1 MSVMTERFNAI
12 VGADTKE
19 FMREIRKVDRE
30 IRELASGVDV
40 DLELATK
47 EFYADVQA
55 AKKEIKGLDGRE
67 ARMQIDLAYQ
77 EFMRDLYKV
86 YAMAETMDDYDIDV
100 EVDAIIGEFQKKILT
115 AKALAQGLSAEDIN
129 IDVDLHTRQFYAAL
143 ARITAAMTRLE
154 TKRIVIGFV
163 ANYREF
169 QNTMGRVASQMRN
182 WGEIFGTM
190 FTGAMISMIPTLSPI
205 ISTLIGLIGSLGV
218 MIGVLGGQMLI
229 MASAVGIAATGFVG
243 LAAVAIPTIKNL
255 FDETAKLTAEQ
266 QRARDAWDSF
276 VDVYDDLVA
285 KTEGAVLQGFTSA
298 MQGAEKIM
306 RSLEPMMIG
315 VADAAAR
322 LAEAFSQS
330 IDTGPVQRIFDAF
343 NAYGP
348 EIFENFTSAI
358 GLFVQGIFSMIAA
371 LAPAAAVWTENFNG
385 MMESFAAWADGLT
398 ESEKFQEFIAYV
410 QEYMPLIS
418 QIFGDL
424 TVGIVEFFSAFAGMA
439 GDFMTSLADMMERFR
454 EWASTLGEN
463 NEFQRFLSYI
473 REATPQ
479 VLELIKNLWDLIVN
493 LGIAMAPF
501 GAVVL
506 DLTNKFLA
514 WLNAK
519 MAAEGMI
526 SKLIGVMP
534 LLIGGF
540 LALMAPIVALITIFG
555 KTLVAAINIAIKA
568 FGFIGGAITKVAPYF
583 MTIIDDIGRVIGVVT
598 NLASKALPWLVR
610 GFGLLTGPI
619 GVAIAIITTLI
630 TIGIALYKNWD
641 TIRSYASSIW
651 ASISNIFS
659 STVSAIVGWVSNGFT
674 NLYNSVVSSMQ
685 LVVSNIQTKWGE
697 ARSFLE
703 GINLL
708 TIGKNI
714 VQGLVDG
721 IASGFGWVKEKVAQ
735 LANLV
740 PEWLRGPLGIKSP
753 SRVMAAVAKWIPAGV
768 AKGILDNV
776 NVVKQASKKMSDA
789 VILDFTVN
797 TNKMSSA
804 YKNLANIVKETAK
817 ANERATKETT
827 KVNGK
832 TITTFIKKTNAERY
846 EAFESSL
853 SEHKKF
859 NNVSAQYERQY
870 WLDAAKHLKNGTAAR
885 RKALENANAA
895 EAQMQQEKFQ
905 KEMNYIDAAREYG
918 MLSLRDQIRAYQD
931 YMKQYKVGS
940 DEQIAYEEAL
950 YKTKQKLYEDLKTV
964 ASNYATEVKAV
975 YDKLADE
982 EQRLRDEYQKTFES
996 RRDTLANSWGLF
1008 DQPTLADTSELDIVG
1023 NMRQQVNTLSNW
1035 MNDIFRLQSFGL
1047 NEALI
1052 KELQDLGPKAAAEI
1066 NALANLSSQQ
1076 LGEYEM
1082 LWKAKMELA
1091 GKQATN
1097 ELAGARADMEAEIVK
1112 LRENAAKDLEIL
1124 KNNMLTEV
1132 DEMVN
1137 GSKDKFDVL
1146 KHTLPEI
1153 GKKAMEGLIN
1163 SFKTLSGPLMTT
1175 IQGISNDV
1183 SREMTNILSGK
1194 GFNATTN
1201 VTPAITSTS
1210 SMKVNSSS
1218 YNNLELER
1226 PQVNVNVNSMWS
1238 GNDVKYWIDEQ
1249 DATDARLNIKK

>member
-1 MSVMTERFNAI
+1 MTERFNAI
-12 VGADTKE
+12 VGADIKE
-19 FMREIRKVDRE
+19 FQRKMNEVDRE
-30 IRELASGVDV
+30 IRQLASGVDV
-40 DLELATK
+40 DLELAAE
-47 EFYADVQA
+47 EFYAEAQA
-55 AKKEIKGLDGRE
+55 VKKELRGLDGKE

-77 EFMRDLYKV
+77 EFMRDLYKI
-86 YAMAETMDDYDIDV
+86 YAMAETMNDYDIDV
-100 EVDAIIGEFQKKILT
+100 EVDAVIGEFQKKILL
-115 AKALAQGLSAEDIN
+115 AKALAQGLSADDIN
-129 IDVDLHTRQFYAAL
+129 IDVDLHTRQFYKSL
-143 ARITAAMTRLE
+143 ARITVATTKLE
-154 TKRIVIGFV
+154 AKRIWIGV
-163 ANYREF
+163 SVKYTEF
-169 QNTMGRVASQMRN
+169 QNTMGRVASQMRT

-229 MASAVGIAATGFVG
+229 LASSVGIAATGFVG
-243 LAAVAIPTIKNL
+243 LAAVAIPTIKKL

-276 VDVYDDLVA
+276 VDVYDELVA

-298 MQGAEKIM
+298 MQGAQKILQ
-306 RSLEPMMIG
+306 SLEPMILG

-330 IDTGPVQRIFDAF
+330 IDMGPVQRIFDAF

-385 MMESFAAWADGLT
+385 MMESFAAWADGLS
-398 ESEKFQEFIAYV
+398 ESEKFQKFIAYV
-410 QEYMPLIS
+410 QEYMPVIS
-418 QIFGDL
+418 QLFGDL
-424 TVGIVEFFSAFAGMA
+424 TVGIVEFFSAFGDMA
-439 GDFMTSLADMMERFR
+439 GNFMTSLADMMERFR

-463 NEFQRFLSYI
+463 NEFQTFLNYI
-473 REATPQ
+473 RESTPA
-479 VLELIKNLWDLIVN
+479 VLELIKQLWDFIVN

-501 GAVVL
+501 GAIVL
-506 DLTNKFLA
+506 ELTNDFLA
-514 WLNAK
+514 FMNSMMETHGWFSL
-519 MAAEGMI
+519 
-526 SKLIGVMP
+526 LIGAIP
-534 LLIGGF
+534 TLIGGF
-540 LALMAPIVALITIFG
+540 MFLMAPIVALTTIFG
-555 KTLVAAINIAIKA
+555 KTLVSAISLGIKA
-568 FGFIGGAITKVAPYF
+568 FGSIGGAVARVAPYF

-619 GVAIAIITTLI
+619 GIAIAIITTLI

-651 ASISNIFS
+651 SSISNIFS
-659 STVSAIVGWVSNGFT
+659 STVSSIVNFVKNGFT

-685 LVVSNIQTKWGE
+685 LVVSNIQTKWNE
-697 ARSFLE
+697 AASFLK
-703 GINLL
+703 GIDLG

-714 VQGLVDG
+714 VQGLVNG
-721 IASGFGWVKEKVAQ
+721 ISAGFGWVKEKVAQ

-776 NVVKQASKKMSDA
+776 NLVKQASKKMADA
-789 VILDFTVN
+789 VTLDFSVN

-804 YKNLANIVKETAK
+804 YKSLLNVVKETAK

-853 SEHKKF
+853 SDHKKF
-859 NNVSAQYERQY
+859 NNVSAQYERLY

-905 KEMNYIDAAREYG
+905 KEMNYIDTAREYG

-940 DEQIAYEEAL
+940 NEQIAYEEAL
-950 YKTKQKLYEDLKTV
+950 YKTKKQLYEDLKTV

-1112 LRENAAKDLEIL
+1112 LRENAVKDLEKL
-1124 KNNMLTEV
+1124 KNDMLTEV
-1132 DEMVN
+1132 NEMVN
-1137 GSKDKFDVL
+1137 GSNDSFDVL

-1163 SFKTLSGPLMTT
+1163 SFKTMGGTLKAT

-1218 YNNLELER
+1218 YSNVELER

-1249 DATDARLNIKK
+1249 DATNARLNIKK

>member
-1 MSVMTERFNAI
+1 MTERFNAI
-12 VGADTKE
+12 VGADIKE
-19 FMREIRKVDRE
+19 FQRKMNEVDRE
-30 IRELASGVDV
+30 IRQLASGVDV
-40 DLELATK
+40 DLELAAE
-47 EFYADVQA
+47 EFYAEAQA
-55 AKKEIKGLDGRE
+55 VKKELRGLDGKE

-86 YAMAETMDDYDIDV
+86 YTMAETMDDYDIDV
-100 EVDAIIGEFQKKILT
+100 EVDAIIGEFQKKILL
-115 AKALAQGLSAEDIN
+115 AKALAQGLSADDIN
-129 IDVDLHTRQFYAAL
+129 IDVDLHTRQFYKSL
-143 ARITAAMTRLE
+143 ARISLAMSRLE
-154 TKRIVIGFV
+154 AKRVVIGFQ
-163 ANYREF
+163 ANYTEF
-169 QNTMGRVASQMRN
+169 QNTMGRVASQMRT

-229 MASAVGIAATGFVG
+229 LASSVGIAATGFVG
-243 LAAVAIPTIKNL
+243 LAAVAIPTIKKL

-276 VDVYDDLVA
+276 VDVYDELVA

-298 MQGAEKIM
+298 MQGAQKILQ
-306 RSLEPMMIG
+306 SLEPMIIG

-322 LAEAFSQS
+322 LADAFSQS
-330 IDTGPVQRIFDAF
+330 IDTGPVQRIFEAF
-343 NAYGP
+343 NEYGP

-385 MMESFAAWADGLT
+385 MMESFAAWADGLS

-410 QEYMPLIS
+410 QEYMPVIS
-418 QIFGDL
+418 QLFGNL
-424 TVGIVEFFSAFAGMA
+424 TVGIVEFFSAFGDMA

-463 NEFQRFLSYI
+463 NEFQTFLNYI
-473 REATPQ
+473 RESTPA
-479 VLELIKNLWDLIVN
+479 VLELIKQLWDFLVN

-501 GAVVL
+501 GAIVL
-506 DLTNKFLA
+506 DLTNKFLG
-514 WLNAK
+514 WMNS
-519 MAAEGMI
+519 MMETHGWFSNI
-526 SKLIGVMP
+526 IGAIP
-534 LLIGGF
+534 TLIGGF
-540 LALMAPIVALITIFG
+540 MLLMAPIVMFTTIFG
-555 KTLVAAINIAIKA
+555 KTLVSAISLAIKA
-568 FGFIGGAITKVAPYF
+568 FGSIGGAVARVAPYF
-583 MTIIDDIGRVIGVVT
+583 MTIIDDVGRVIGVVT

-659 STVSAIVGWVSNGFT
+659 TTVSAIVGWVSNGFT
-674 NLYNSVVSSMQ
+674 SLYNSVVSSMQ

-703 GINLL
+703 GINLA

-714 VQGLVDG
+714 VQGLVNG
-721 IASGFGWVKEKVAQ
+721 ISSGFGWVKEKVAQ

-776 NVVKQASKKMSDA
+776 NLVKQASKKMADA
-789 VILDFTVN
+789 VTLDFSVN

-804 YKNLANIVKETAK
+804 YKSLLNVVKETAK

-853 SEHKKF
+853 SDHKKF

-905 KEMNYIDAAREYG
+905 KEMNFIDQAREYG
-918 MLSLRDQIRAYQD
+918 VLSLRDQIRAYQD

-1047 NEALI
+1047 NEALMT
-1052 KELQDLGPKAAAEI
+1052 ELQNLGPKAAAEI
-1066 NALANLSSQQ
+1066 SALANLSSQE

-1112 LRENAAKDLEIL
+1112 LRENAVKDLEKL
-1124 KNNMLTEV
+1124 KNDMLTEV
-1132 DEMVN
+1132 NEMVN
-1137 GSKDKFDVL
+1137 GSKDSFDVL

-1163 SFKTLSGPLMTT
+1163 SFKTMGGTLKAT

-1201 VTPAITSTS
+1201 VTPAVTSTS

-1218 YNNLELER
+1218 YNNVELER
-1226 PQVNVNVNSMWS
+1226 PIVNLNLNSTFT
-1238 GNDVKYWIDEQ
+1238 GAEVKYWLDEQ
-1249 DATDARLNIKK
+1249 DANETRINMRK

>member
-1 MSVMTERFNAI
+1 MTERFNAI
-12 VGADTKE
+12 VGADIKE
-19 FMREIRKVDRE
+19 FQRKMNEVDRE
-30 IRELASGVDV
+30 IRQLASGVDV
-40 DLELATK
+40 DLELAAE
-47 EFYADVQA
+47 EFYAEAQA
-55 AKKEIKGLDGRE
+55 VKKELRGLDGKE

-100 EVDAIIGEFQKKILT
+100 EVDAIISEFQKKILL
-115 AKALAQGLSAEDIN
+115 AKALAQGLSADDIN
-129 IDVDLHTRQFYAAL
+129 IDVDLHTRQFYIAL
-143 ARITAAMTRLE
+143 ARITAIMTRLE
-154 TKRIVIGFV
+154 TKRVVIGFQ

-169 QNTMGRVASQMRN
+169 QNTMGRVASQMRT

-190 FTGAMISMIPTLSPI
+190 FTGAMISMIPTLVPI

-229 MASAVGIAATGFVG
+229 LASSVGIAATGFIG

-285 KTEGAVLQGFTSA
+285 KTEGAVLQAFTSA
-298 MQGAEKIM
+298 MEGASKIL
-306 RSLEPMMIG
+306 SALEPMILR
-315 VADAAAR
+315 VADAAVR
-322 LAEAFSQS
+322 LAASFSQS
-330 IDTGPVQRIFDAF
+330 IDSEPIQRILDAF
-343 NAYGP
+343 NTFGP

-371 LAPAAAVWTENFNG
+371 LAPAAATWTENFNG
-385 MMESFAAWADGLT
+385 MMESFAAWADGLAEN
-398 ESEKFQEFIAYV
+398 ESFQTFIAYI

-424 TVGIVEFFSAFAGMA
+424 LVGIVEFFSAFSGMA

-463 NEFQRFLSYI
+463 NEFQRFLNYI
-473 REATPQ
+473 RESTPA
-479 VLELIKNLWDLIVN
+479 VIELIKQLWDFIVN

-501 GAVVL
+501 GAIVL

-514 WLNAK
+514 WVNAK

-526 SKLIGVMP
+526 SKLIGAIP

-540 LALMAPIVALITIFG
+540 MMLMAPIVAFTTVFG
-555 KTLVAAINIAIKA
+555 KTLVSAINIAIKA
-568 FGFIGGAITKVAPYF
+568 FGSIGGAITKVAPYF

-651 ASISNIFS
+651 SSISNIFS
-659 STVSAIVGWVSNGFT
+659 STVSGIVNFVKNGFT

-685 LVVSNIQTKWGE
+685 LVVSNIQTKWNE
-697 ARSFLE
+697 AVSFLK
-703 GINLL
+703 GIDLG

-714 VQGLVDG
+714 VQGLVNG
-721 IASGFGWVKEKVAQ
+721 ISAGFGWVKKKVES
-735 LANLV
+735 LAGLI
-740 PEWLRGPLGIKSP
+740 PDWLKGPLKIFSP
-753 SRVMAAVAKWIPAGV
+753 SRTMAAVAKWIPAGV

-776 NVVKQASKKMSDA
+776 NMVKQASKKMADA
-789 VILDFTVN
+789 VTLDFSLN

-804 YKNLANIVKETAK
+804 YKSLLNVVKETAK

-853 SEHKKF
+853 SDHKKF

-870 WLDAAKHLKNGTAAR
+870 WLDAAKHLKVGSAAR

-905 KEMNYIDAAREYG
+905 KEMNFIDQAREYG
-918 MLSLRDQIRAYQD
+918 VLSLRDQIRAYQD

-964 ASNYATEVKAV
+964 AKNYATEVKAV

-1047 NEALI
+1047 NEALMN
-1052 KELQDLGPKAAAEI
+1052 ELQQLGPKAAAEI
-1066 NALANLSSQQ
+1066 SALANLSSQE
-1076 LGEYEM
+1076 LAEYEM

-1112 LRENAAKDLEIL
+1112 LRENAVKDLEKL
-1124 KNNMLTEV
+1124 KNDMLTEV
-1132 DEMVN
+1132 NEMVN
-1137 GSKDKFDVL
+1137 GSKDSFDVL

-1163 SFKTLSGPLMTT
+1163 SFKTMGGTLKTT

-1201 VTPAITSTS
+1201 VTPAVTSTS

-1226 PQVNVNVNSMWS
+1226 PQVDITVNQMWDPE
-1238 GNDVKYWIDEQ
+1238 GVKYWIDEQ
-1249 DATDARLNIKK
+1249 DATDARLNMKK

>member
-1 MSVMTERFNAI
+1 MTERFNAQ
-12 VGADTKE
+12 VGADIKE
-19 FMREIRKVDRE
+19 FQRKMQTVDRE
-30 IRELASGVDV
+30 IRQLASGVDV

-47 EFYADVQA
+47 DFYAEVQA
-55 AKKEIKGLDGRE
+55 AKKEMKGLDGRE
-67 ARMQIDLAYQ
+67 ARMQVDLAYQ
-77 EFMRDLYKV
+77 EFMRDLYQV
-86 YAMAETMDDYDIDV
+86 YALAETMDDYDIDV
-100 EVDAIIGEFQKKILT
+100 EVNAIIGEFQKKILL
-115 AKALAQGLSAEDIN
+115 AKALAQGLSADDIN
-129 IDVDLHTRQFYAAL
+129 IDVDLHTRQFYKSL
-143 ARITAAMTRLE
+143 ARISLIMSRLE
-154 TKRIVIGFV
+154 AKRVVIGFQ
-163 ANYREF
+163 ANYSEF
-169 QNTMGRVASQMRN
+169 QNTMGRVASQMRT

-229 MASAVGIAATGFVG
+229 MASALGIAAAGFVG
-243 LAAVAIPTIKNL
+243 LAAVAVPTIKAL

-298 MQGAEKIM
+298 MQGAQKIM
-306 RSLEPMMIG
+306 QSLEPMILG

-322 LAEAFSQS
+322 LADSFSQS
-330 IDTGPVQRIFDAF
+330 IDSAPIQRVFDAF
-343 NAYGP
+343 NTFGP
-348 EIFENFTSAI
+348 EIFENFTMAI
-358 GLFVQGIFSMIAA
+358 GNFVGGLVSLIAA
-371 LAPAAAVWTENFNG
+371 LAPAGLVWTENFNS
-385 MMESFAAWADGLT
+385 MMESFAAWADGLS

-410 QEYMPLIS
+410 QEYMPVIS
-418 QIFGDL
+418 QLFGDL
-424 TVGIVEFFSAFAGMA
+424 TVGIVEFFSAFGDMA
-439 GDFMTSLADMMERFR
+439 GDFMVSLADMMSRFR

-473 REATPQ
+473 RESTPAII
-479 VLELIKNLWDLIVN
+479 ELIKQLWDFIVN

-501 GAVVL
+501 GAIVL

-514 WLNAK
+514 WVNSK

-526 SKLIGVMP
+526 SKLIGIIP
-534 LLIGGF
+534 TLIGGF
-540 LALMAPIVALITIFG
+540 MLLMAPIVAFTTIFG
-555 KTLVAAINIAIKA
+555 KTLVSAISFAIRS
-568 FGFIGGAITKVAPYF
+568 FGSIGGAITKVAPYF

-610 GFGLLTGPI
+610 GFGLLTGPVGI
-619 GVAIAIITTLI
+619 AIAIITTLI

-641 TIRSYASSIW
+641 TIKAYASSIW
-651 ASISNIFS
+651 SSISKIFS
-659 STVSAIVGWVSNGFT
+659 STVDAIVGWVSTGFT
-674 NLYNSVVSSMQ
+674 NLYNSVVDSMQ
-685 LVVSNIQTKWGE
+685 LVLTNIQTKWKE
-697 ARSFLE
+697 AVSFLE

-721 IASGFGWVKEKVAQ
+721 IASGFNWVKEKVSQ

-776 NVVKQASKKMSDA
+776 NLVKQASKKMSDA
-789 VILDFTVN
+789 VILDFSVN

-804 YKNLANIVKETAK
+804 YKSLANVVQETAK
-817 ANERATKETT
+817 ANQRATKETT

-832 TITTFIKKTNAERY
+832 TVTTFIKKTNAERY
-846 EAFESSL
+846 DAFESSL

-859 NNVSAQYERQY
+859 NNVSAQYERLY

-905 KEMNYIDAAREYG
+905 KEMNFIDAAREYG
-918 MLSLRDQIRAYQD
+918 VLSLRDQIRAYQD
-931 YMKQYKVGS
+931 YMKQYKVGT

-950 YKTKQKLYEDLKTV
+950 YNTKSKLYEDLKAI
-964 ASNYATEVKAV
+964 ASDYASEVKSV
-975 YDKLADE
+975 YDKLASE

-1035 MNDIFRLQSFGL
+1035 MHNIFRLQSFGL

-1052 KELQDLGPKAAAEI
+1052 NELQQLGPKAAAEI
-1066 NALANLSSQQ
+1066 NALANLSTQE
-1076 LGEYEM
+1076 LNEYEM

-1097 ELAGARADMEAEIVK
+1097 ELAGARADMEAEVVK
-1112 LRENAAKDLEIL
+1112 LRENAVKDLEKL
-1124 KNNMLTEV
+1124 KTDMLTEV

-1163 SFKTLSGPLMTT
+1163 NFKTMGGTLKTT

-1183 SREMTNILSGK
+1183 SREMSNILSGR

-1201 VTPAITSTS
+1201 LTPAITSTS

-1218 YNNLELER
+1218 YNNVELER